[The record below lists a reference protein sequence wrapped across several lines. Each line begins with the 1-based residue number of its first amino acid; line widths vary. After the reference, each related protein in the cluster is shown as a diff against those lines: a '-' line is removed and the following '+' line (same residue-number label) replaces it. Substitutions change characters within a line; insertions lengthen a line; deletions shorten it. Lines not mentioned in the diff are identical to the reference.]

1 MADKGLN
8 CPNRQWGLWTTDEV
22 AAIRDLAPDVL
33 LVLAYGDDSPVA
45 AQTAQHLA
53 LADELRARLQ
63 VRVYATDIPR
73 RDPEEW
79 AAECW
84 RWASRYG
91 DHRLEVIPA
100 NEMNLPSEGL
110 EVGGWGS
117 GEPAPDWQRLGEW
130 LKRWAVAYRR
140 LASAGS
146 GGYHLLHLPALA
158 PGPLTA
164 DASDRA
170 AGLEA
175 AWQVFRRLRLAEL
188 FDVVDVHEYPGSFR
202 SHLAAYSMFGRPVSV
217 TEFNQVDPG
226 DYLRSLPWTVADAS
240 WFILSGTDDHR
251 QHWLISR
258 PEWYASFKTFT
269 NPHGVTGRYSKKWG
283 GMFFGGVYV
292 TDRRGELAARA
303 GQEVEAVRDPPLLNE
318 ARAPAPSLSRGYR
331 WRELAEIEQVILHH
345 TAGANRD
352 FSAAEIADYHVKTQG
367 WPGIGYHFLIHP
379 DGRVDYVGDIATVRY
394 HVGDLNAGS
403 IGICLAGDFSRERP
417 TATALARARQLI
429 QKGIW
434 PVLGRRVPVRGH
446 VEVWRQ
452 ANRGPT
458 SCPGDTFWQWRR
470 EVIG

>member
-8 CPNRQWGLWTTDEV
+8 CPNRQWELWTADEV

-33 LVLAYGDDSPVA
+33 LVLAYGDDSPA
-45 AQTAQHLA
+45 QAQTAQHLA
-53 LADELRARLQ
+53 LAEELRARLQ
-63 VRVYATDIPR
+63 VRMYATDIPR

-84 RWASRYG
+84 RRASRYG

-100 NEMNLPSEGL
+100 NEMNLEC
-110 EVGGWGS
+110 EGS
-117 GEPAPDWQRLGEW
+117 GFGGQGPVPPTPGPRTLSPDWQRLGEW

-140 LASAGS
+140 LASTGS
-146 GGYHLLHLPALA
+146 GSCHILHLPALS
-158 PGPLTA
+158 P
-164 DASDRA
+164 A
-170 AGLEA
+170 ATGSGSGSTGLEEG
-175 AWQVFRRLRLAEL
+175 WQVFRRLRLAEL

-202 SHLAAYSMFGRPVSV
+202 SHLTAYSLFGRPVSV
-217 TEFNQVDPG
+217 TEFNQVAPG
-226 DYLRSLPWTVADAS
+226 DYLRSLPWTVTDAS

-251 QHWLISR
+251 QHWLLSR
-258 PEWYASFKTFT
+258 PEWYASFKAFT

-292 TDRRGELAARA
+292 TDRRGELPERA
-303 GQEVEAVRDPPLLNE
+303 DEEAGAVREPPLPGE
-318 ARAPAPSLSRGYR
+318 VKGYR
-331 WRELAEIEQVILHH
+331 WRELAEVEQVILHH

-352 FSAAEIADYHVKTQG
+352 FSAAEIADYHVRVQG
-367 WPGIGYHFLIHP
+367 WPGIGYHFLVHP
-379 DGRVDYVGDIATVRY
+379 DGRIDYVGDIATTRY

-417 TATALARARQLI
+417 TTTALARTRQLI
-429 QKGIW
+429 QKGLW